1 MKKFIIASLIFLIV
15 AVIGIVLDALLMYT
29 VWEAMP
35 NIIYYGLGWLSAGI
49 YISIAYKKKQ
59 Q

>member
-15 AVIGIVLDALLMYT
+15 AVVGIVIDALFMDT

-35 NIIYYGLGWLSAGI
+35 NIMYYGLGWVSAGI
-49 YISIAYKKKQ
+49 YISIAHKKKQ